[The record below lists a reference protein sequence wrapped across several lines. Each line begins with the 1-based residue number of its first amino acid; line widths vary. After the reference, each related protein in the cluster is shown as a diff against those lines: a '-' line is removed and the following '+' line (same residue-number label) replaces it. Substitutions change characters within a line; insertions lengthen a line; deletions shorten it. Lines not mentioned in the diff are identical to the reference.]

1 MFSIPCFLVDIVLM
15 RLFYDAKVHY
25 LDRLAPLVGL
35 QKKVYMSILRKELP
49 KLLAVSSGGP
59 NHQSL
64 QNIVC

>member
-1 MFSIPCFLVDIVLM
+1 MPSLENNLRNFYILIKVLF
-15 RLFYDAKVHY
+15 FYW
-25 LDRLAPLVGL
+25 DRMAPLVAL

-49 KLLAVSSGGP
+49 RLVALTSGAS